1 MWTAR
6 LRRRRDED
14 GAIVPMVA
22 IFLTLLI
29 TMAAFAVDLGIQRV
43 ARRDMQALAD
53 VVALDMV
60 RQLDGRSHAV
70 IKAANGWSSGLRS
83 SVYNNLRSSGV
94 EYADITAQ
102 QHQTELTASVE
113 GRPLQVVVEMGAVD
127 EDGDFSAVGYP
138 EVPSAVLVRAS
149 TSVDFAFA
157 PGEGGASRSAVAVAN
172 PQSCLRL
179 GTSVLDLQTEDSAL
193 LNAVL
198 GDILGGSVGL
208 TAISYQG
215 LAGAQVGL
223 QDLAVAL
230 GAGTADG
237 LLALSVSLASF
248 YAAVIDAV
256 SNDGD
261 PTNDGVI
268 DVLQAQLLGVVGA
281 GVGLQNVAVGQLL
294 ALGSDAESALAATV
308 DVLSLVTGGAFIANG
323 ENAILVPGLNV
334 TVPGIVSTD
343 IMVQVIEP
351 PQIACG
357 DGVAQSSQIRV
368 TLDLDAS
375 VIGLANASVST
386 TLNVGNAT
394 GRIDSVTCVDGEAE
408 SMSVALSAPTVLAL
422 STELE
427 VDLLGLIPVAQVM
440 VPGTTPSMGS
450 GGTYTLDLPE
460 AYDTPVTSTAGSG
473 TLGLPDVTAASLKVL
488 GLDLTG
494 VLFTLVRAPVL
505 GLVNTLL
512 GAVEDLLV
520 NTVAPVLGL
529 RIGNADMFGVRTAQ
543 CLTPALVG

>member
-1 MWTAR
+1 MPSAR
-6 LRRRRDED
+6 LRRHRGED
-14 GAIVPMVA
+14 GAVVPMVA

-29 TMAAFAVDLGIQRV
+29 TMAAFAVDLGMQRV

-53 VVALDMV
+53 VIALDMV
-60 RQLDGRSHAV
+60 RQLDGRTHAV
-70 IKAANGWSSGLRS
+70 IKAADGWNSGLRS
-83 SVYNNLRSSGV
+83 SLYNNVRSSGV
-94 EYADITAQ
+94 EYADISGQ
-102 QHQTELTASVE
+102 QHQEKLTASVDGE
-113 GRPLQVVVEMGAVD
+113 PLAVVVEMGTADADGVFSPVPYADVPTAVQ
-127 EDGDFSAVGYP
+127 VT
-138 EVPSAVLVRAS
+138 AS

-157 PGEGGASRSAVAVAN
+157 PGAGGASRSAVAVAN
-172 PQSCLRL
+172 PQSCMRL

-198 GDILGGSVGL
+198 GDILGGSVNL
-208 TAISYQG
+208 TAVSYEG
-215 LAGAQVGL
+215 LAQAQVGL
-223 QDLAVAL
+223 QDLAVEL
-230 GAGTADG
+230 GAGTPEQ
-237 LLALSVSLASF
+237 LLASSVSLSTF
-248 YAAVIDAV
+248 YLAVIDAV
-256 SNDGD
+256 TNDGD
-261 PTNDGVI
+261 PGNDGVI
-268 DVLQAQLLGVVGA
+268 DVLQAQLLDVIGA

-294 ALGSDAESALAATV
+294 DLGSDAESALGATV

-334 TVPGIVSTD
+334 SVPGIASTD

-375 VIGLANASVST
+375 VLGVANASVST

-394 GRIDSVTCVDGEAE
+394 GQIDSVTCVDGEAE
-408 SMSVALSAPTVLAL
+408 SLTVSLSAPTVLGLTTA
-422 STELE
+422 LE
-427 VDLLGLIPVAQVM
+427 VDLLGLIPVAEVM

-450 GGTYTLDLPE
+450 GGTYSLDLPE
-460 AYDTPVTSTAGSG
+460 AYDTPVTSAAGTG
-473 TLGLPDVTAASLKVL
+473 TLGLPDLTAASLKVL

-494 VLFTLVRAPVL
+494 ILFVLVRAPVL
-505 GLVNTLL
+505 ALVNTLL

-529 RIGNADMFGVRTAQ
+529 RLGNADMFGVRTAQ